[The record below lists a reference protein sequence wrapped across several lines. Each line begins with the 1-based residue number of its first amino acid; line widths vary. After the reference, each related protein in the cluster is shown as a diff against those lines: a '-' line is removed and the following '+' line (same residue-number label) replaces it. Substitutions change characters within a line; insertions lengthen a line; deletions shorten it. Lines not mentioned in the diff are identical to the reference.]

1 MSDDLIDLDQYLEKY
16 ENPDKVKLQMYE
28 AILALLVRKYVPSNK
43 KIELNLNH
51 SYRDTF
57 LDVTIN
63 SQGIAKLSW
72 GED

>member
-1 MSDDLIDLDQYLEKY
+1 MSDELIDLDQFLESY
-16 ENPDKVKLQMYE
+16 QNPEKVKLQIYE

-51 SYRDTF
+51 SYRDTI

-63 SQGIAKLSW
+63 SQGFAKLSW

>member
-1 MSDDLIDLDQYLEKY
+1 MSDDLIDLDQYLENY
-16 ENPDKVKLQMYE
+16 ENPQQVKLQIYE
-28 AILALLVRKYVPSNK
+28 AVLALLIRKYVPRNK